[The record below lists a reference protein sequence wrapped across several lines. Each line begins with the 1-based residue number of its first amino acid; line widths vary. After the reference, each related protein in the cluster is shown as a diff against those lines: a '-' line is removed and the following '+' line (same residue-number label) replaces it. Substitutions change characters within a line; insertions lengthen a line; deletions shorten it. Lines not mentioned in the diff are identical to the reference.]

1 MHLPGLRVTADL
13 HLKCRVARVRRRAG
27 RGVNQHFWA
36 ISTLFFSGSMII
48 AYTHW
53 YGMAS
58 GGRARDPESTHFD

>member
-1 MHLPGLRVTADL
+1 MSCG
-13 HLKCRVARVRRRAG
+13 ARVRRRAG
-27 RGVNQHFWA
+27 RSANQHFWA

-58 GGRARDPESTHFD
+58 GGLARDPESTHFD